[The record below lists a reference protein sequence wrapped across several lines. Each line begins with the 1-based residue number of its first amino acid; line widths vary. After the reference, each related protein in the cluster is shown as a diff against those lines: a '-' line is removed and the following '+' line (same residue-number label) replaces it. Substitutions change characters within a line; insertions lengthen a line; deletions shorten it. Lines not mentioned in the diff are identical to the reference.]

1 MCASPKSGRSS
12 RPNASITTND
22 TTNEDEMKA
31 EEAFKRLSADTIAKL
46 IYEEPDV
53 YSIADVKVRYK

>member
-46 IYEEPDV
+46 IEDEPDT
-53 YSIADVKVRYK
+53 YSIEDVKIRYK